1 MRKALFIL
9 FVVTG
14 LYYTNSYARERH
26 IDPQENEC
34 CENHGCRKH
43 SHHKPRYIISNN
55 KVFFE
60 GYEVEGASSINFTIL
75 KDGYAKDP
83 WNVYYNGVK
92 IPDASSLNFKVL
104 KDGYSQDPWTVYFE
118 GKKIEGASPLNFKVL
133 RDGYAKD
140 AWNTYYYGK
149 KINTAP

>member
-1 MRKALFIL
+1 MKKALFIL
-9 FVVTG
+9 FVVMG

-43 SHHKPRYIISNN
+43 SPHKPRYIISNN

-60 GYEVEGASSINFTIL
+60 GYEVEVASSINFTI
-75 KDGYAKDP
+75 
-83 WNVYYNGVK
+83 
-92 IPDASSLNFKVL
+92 L

-118 GKKIEGASPLNFKVL
+118 GKKIEGSSPLNFKVL

-140 AWNTYYYGK
+140 TWNTYYYGK

>member
-43 SHHKPRYIISNN
+43 SPHKPRYIISNN

-75 KDGYAKDP
+75 KDGY
-83 WNVYYNGVK
+83 
-92 IPDASSLNFKVL
+92 
-104 KDGYSQDPWTVYFE
+104 SQDPWTVYFE
-118 GKKIEGASPLNFKVL
+118 GKKIEGSSPLNFKVL

-140 AWNTYYYGK
+140 TWNTYYYGK